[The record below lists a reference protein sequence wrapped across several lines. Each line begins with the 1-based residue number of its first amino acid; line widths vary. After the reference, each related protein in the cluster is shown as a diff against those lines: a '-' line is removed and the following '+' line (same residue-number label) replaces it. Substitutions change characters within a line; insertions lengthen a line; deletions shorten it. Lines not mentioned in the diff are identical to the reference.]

1 MEKDIQPTITTS
13 IAIDNIIS
21 AVSSKSATKAQIEQ
35 LAKECAEYVTDPLDT
50 TLKLKPVQEFFNKLK
65 ELLSEDA
72 LEKANDTPE
81 SKRRLQ
87 NITYDVINRKTFKFK
102 DEFRDEMKKAIKDRE
117 EELIEEGKFEVT
129 ETPYIRINIPKE

>member
-1 MEKDIQPTITTS
+1 MGKDIQPTVTTS

-35 LAKECAEYVTDPLDT
+35 LAKECAEYVADPLDT

-65 ELLSEDA
+65 EFLAKDA

-87 NITYDVINRKTFKFK
+87 NLTYDVINRKTYKFK

-117 EELIEEGKFEVT
+117 EELIEEGNFEVT

>member
-21 AVSSKSATKAQIEQ
+21 AVSSKSATKAQIEK

-117 EELIEEGKFEVT
+117 D
-129 ETPYIRINIPKE
+129 